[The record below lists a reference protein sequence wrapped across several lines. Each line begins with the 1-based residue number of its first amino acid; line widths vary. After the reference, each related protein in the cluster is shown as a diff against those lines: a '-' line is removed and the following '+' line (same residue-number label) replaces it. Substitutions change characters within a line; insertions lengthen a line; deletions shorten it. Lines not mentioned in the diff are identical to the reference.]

1 MGSGDK
7 RKPALLPTHP
17 PLRGGQARGR
27 EAAVGERH
35 GGSAYFLWSV
45 LYWPLIQLWDPKKWL
60 VEPVKTES
68 VQA

>member
-1 MGSGDK
+1 M
-7 RKPALLPTHP
+7 
-17 PLRGGQARGR
+17 
-27 EAAVGERH
+27 GERH